1 MTEHSTDLPFFGG
14 SFDVSMGAQLAWGVG
29 FCLLWAVLIELWLK
43 LNVPWLAKQPF
54 WKGGAQAVQRKLLN
68 NFGFPSEPT
77 LAFRLPLVTD
87 CPAAVSAALSQS
99 ASEKELIMVSAVMT
113 SGLSLKAPPD
123 ATART
128 RTALSPCASILT
140 SWADAASRTM
150 RHDGEAAAEASVA
163 AAESSRIM
171 LAESPVT
178 RTERRRAADPP
189 AA

>member
-1 MTEHSTDLPFFGG
+1 MRSPSTGSKAMSSEEKPGTEGVVVVGCMARTLFSASSTLESDTRVN
-14 SFDVSMGAQLAWGVG
+14 VS
-29 FCLLWAVLIELWLK
+29 
-43 LNVPWLAKQPF
+43 
-54 WKGGAQAVQRKLLN
+54 
-68 NFGFPSEPT
+68 FPSEPT

-140 SWADAASRTM
+140 SCADAASRTM

-163 AAESSRIM
+163 AAESS
-171 LAESPVT
+171 A
-178 RTERRRAADPP
+178 RAMATSS
-189 AA
+189 